1 MKISSLT
8 ALLLASTAM
17 PLAAQDSG
25 NTEGTTAVPE
35 ITSETDDEQTG
46 DIVVIAERIR
56 GAVDTDVPPVEEL
69 NEADI
74 AAVGAGS
81 LTDLL
86 AAVAPQTNS
95 GRGRG
100 GGQPVVLLN
109 GQRISGFRELR
120 DLPPE
125 AIRQVQILPEEVA
138 LKYGFRPDQR
148 VINFILKENFSSF
161 ITEVEMA
168 QPEKGG
174 FATNELETTLTHI
187 GSKTRLV
194 IDAQIERSTRLTENE
209 RDLISAGGST
219 SSEFHVFQHYSLSF
233 LP

>member
-1 MKISSLT
+1 MKILSLT
-8 ALLLASTAM
+8 AMLLASTAI
-17 PLAAQDSG
+17 PANAQESP
-25 NTEGTTAVPE
+25 NTAGTTAAPDN
-35 ITSETDDEQTG
+35 INAIADELPG
-46 DIVVIAERIR
+46 DIVVVAERIR
-56 GAVDTDVPPVEEL
+56 GSVDTDVPPVEQL

-74 AAVGAGS
+74 AAVGAAS

-100 GGQPVVLLN
+100 GGHPVILLN

-125 AIRQVQILPEEVA
+125 AIKQVQIFPEEVA

-148 VINFILKENFSSF
+148 VINFILKENFASF
-161 ITEVEMA
+161 ITELEMG

-174 FATNELETTLTHI
+174 FASNEIEATLASI
-187 GSKTRLV
+187 GNKHP
-194 IDAQIERSTRLTENE
+194 AQHRR
-209 RDLISAGGST
+209 RR
-219 SSEFHVFQHYSLSF
+219 
-233 LP
+233 